1 MTLIS
6 YLLSWHAVNAVMPF
20 LGIIASGYILYSNKT
35 CTANKAVSTALS
47 LSLMLWLMLVW
58 ADWGSAVF
66 TPSYQSMWARILLL
80 IVSALIMF
88 ELRRNTIVS
97 QQLRRANADLKREN
111 QRLRVT
117 NQLLLDDHSTRKGTS
132 NHE

>member
-6 YLLSWHAVNAVMPF
+6 YLLSWHTVNAVMPF

-35 CTANKAVSTALS
+35 CTANKAISTALS

-66 TPSYQSMWARILLL
+66 TPSYQSMSARTLLL

-88 ELRRNTIVS
+88 ELRRNTIDKQKLSRV
-97 QQLRRANADLKREN
+97 NASLIKEN
-111 QRLRVT
+111 QRLNT
-117 NQLLLDDHSTRKGTS
+117 INQLLQQKINQQQGL
-132 NHE
+132 NNE

>member
-20 LGIIASGYILYSNKT
+20 LGMIASGYILYSNKT

-88 ELRRNTIVS
+88 ELRRNTIDKQKLS
-97 QQLRRANADLKREN
+97 RTNASLIKEN
-111 QRLRVT
+111 QRLNT
-117 NQLLLDDHSTRKGTS
+117 INQLLQQKINQQQGS
-132 NHE
+132 NNE

>member
-6 YLLSWHAVNAVMPF
+6 HLLSWHAVNAVMPF

-35 CTANKAVSTALS
+35 CTANKAISTALS

-66 TPSYQSMWARILLL
+66 TPSYQSMWSRILLL

-88 ELRRNTIVS
+88 ELRRNTIDKQKLSRV
-97 QQLRRANADLKREN
+97 NASLIKEN
-111 QRLRVT
+111 QRLNT
-117 NQLLLDDHSTRKGTS
+117 INQLLQQKINQQQGS
-132 NHE
+132 NNE

>member
-20 LGIIASGYILYSNKT
+20 LGMIASGYILYSNKT

-47 LSLMLWLMLVW
+47 LSLILWLMLVW

-88 ELRRNTIVS
+88 ELRRNTIDKQKLS
-97 QQLRRANADLKREN
+97 RTNASLIKEN
-111 QRLRVT
+111 QRLNT
-117 NQLLLDDHSTRKGTS
+117 INQLLQQKINQQQGS
-132 NHE
+132 NNE